1 MLALFS
7 PLNVRPQLVA
17 KRLQTMPAELYSG
30 WFGSVAELYMECCL
44 DPAEQARFV
53 SFLRTGAQQLELRLG
68 DPTLAYFSGS
78 YINYAADK
86 AFKAAINPA
95 MSSILAPILQQPV
108 GGLSRCLGGGRGVLQ
123 RRWRSC
129 QPGVKRVAV
138 VTGLWTAGH
147 PVYRGYEAAVR
158 ALAEAGFK
166 VTLVHLGPASSVV
179 EAGAPFDEAT
189 VP

>member
-1 MLALFS
+1 
-7 PLNVRPQLVA
+7 
-17 KRLQTMPAELYSG
+17 
-30 WFGSVAELYMECCL
+30 MECCL
-44 DPAEQARFV
+44 APPEQARFV
-53 SFLRTGAQQLELRLG
+53 SFLRTGGRQLQLRLG

-78 YINYAADK
+78 YIDYAADK

-95 MSSILAPILQQPV
+95 MSNILAPMLQQPV
-108 GGLSRCLGGGRGVLQ
+108 AGRTRCLGGGKGVLQ

-129 QPGVKRVAV
+129 QHGVKRVAV

-158 ALAEAGFK
+158 ALADAGWL
-166 VTLVHLGPASSVV
+166 VTLVHLGPSSSMV

-189 VP
+189 VRRP